1 MLAPYKYAGYPALV
15 KTIQMETHDDSL
27 FSKAAPLL
35 VAASELAFH
44 TVNCSAL
51 NAQEMRREG
60 GIEVRTTAV
69 SSLVWR
75 HSLSCCRCR
84 FYKKRSR
91 DASVCSTRVQN
102 QTTSQ
107 CW

>member
-15 KTIQMETHDDSL
+15 KTIQMETHDDAL
-27 FSKAAPLL
+27 FSKSAPLL

-60 GIEVRTTAV
+60 GIEVRIQV
-69 SSLVWR
+69 FFGQLGYIR
-75 HSLSCCRCR
+75 KIRDGCR
-84 FYKKRSR
+84 FFKKHLR
-91 DASVCSTRVQN
+91 AA
-102 QTTSQ
+102 
-107 CW
+107 